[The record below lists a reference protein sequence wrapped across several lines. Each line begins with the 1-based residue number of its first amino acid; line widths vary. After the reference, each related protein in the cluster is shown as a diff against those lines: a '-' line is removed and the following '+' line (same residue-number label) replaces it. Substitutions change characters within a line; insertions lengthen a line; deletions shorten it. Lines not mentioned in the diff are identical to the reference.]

1 MSNYS
6 VYPYNSGPEILEG
19 SVQGERF
26 LSHSLYSIYRRK
38 ALPAPCPLVLARH
51 TSLDKQRQAKAR
63 SGSEMKH
70 NNMGL
75 HKKGTVDSGT
85 VNSGRNFRPSHS
97 LPLPLQ
103 QFSSTPE
110 TTFPHQRRNK
120 HKSVESSKTCKKE
133 KNKKILVSCYGKRK
147 ERE

>member
-1 MSNYS
+1 MSSYS
-6 VYPYNSGPEILEG
+6 FYPYYNSGPVILEG
-19 SVQGERF
+19 SVKGERF
-26 LSHSLYSIYRRK
+26 LSHSLYSVYPRK
-38 ALPAPCPLVLARH
+38 ALPAPCPLVLARY
-51 TSLDKQRQAKAR
+51 TSPDKQRQAKAR
-63 SGSEMKH
+63 SGIKMKH
-70 NNMGL
+70 NNTGL
-75 HKKGTVDSGT
+75 HKKGTVD
-85 VNSGRNFRPSHS
+85 SGRNFRPSHS